1 LDGIVAMTGLRVKR
15 VAGDLL
21 DMILPPMKLD
31 DGARSL
37 TGGLSAET
45 WSRITFID
53 DPACWG
59 CGQPLALIMA

>member
-1 LDGIVAMTGLRVKR
+1 MVLTWAIGSRVKR

-21 DMILPPMKLD
+21 DLILPPMTLD
-31 DGARSL
+31 SGARSF

-53 DPACWG
+53 GPVCDS
-59 CGQPLALIMA
+59 CGQPVLLITN